1 MTDRYEIID
10 NTIAEIRKL
19 RERNTK
25 LETTFWAFVNKL
37 DAIHDDPAYKSVW
50 TVHQIHV
57 GPYQGPTYTAELA
70 AARAVLMEGG
80 DAA

>member
-10 NTIAEIRKL
+10 NTIAENKKL

-37 DAIHDDPAYKSVW
+37 DLIHEDPAYKSVW
-50 TVHQIHV
+50 TLHQVH
-57 GPYQGPTYTAELA
+57 GGEYRGPTYTAELA

>member
-1 MTDRYEIID
+1 MIDHSEIID

-37 DAIHDDPAYKSVW
+37 DAIHEDPAYKSVW
-50 TVHQIHV
+50 ASYMIH
-57 GPYQGPTYTAELA
+57 GGRYQGPTYTAELA
-70 AARAVLMEGG
+70 AVRAVLMEGG

>member
-10 NTIAEIRKL
+10 NTIAENWKL

-50 TVHQIHV
+50 RINQIHV
-57 GPYQGPTYTAELA
+57 GPYTGPTYAAELA
-70 AARAVLMEGG
+70 AARAVLLEGG

>member
-37 DAIHDDPAYKSVW
+37 DLIHEDSAYKSVW
-50 TVHQIHV
+50 TVNQIHA
-57 GPYQGPTYTAELA
+57 GPYTGPTYTAELA